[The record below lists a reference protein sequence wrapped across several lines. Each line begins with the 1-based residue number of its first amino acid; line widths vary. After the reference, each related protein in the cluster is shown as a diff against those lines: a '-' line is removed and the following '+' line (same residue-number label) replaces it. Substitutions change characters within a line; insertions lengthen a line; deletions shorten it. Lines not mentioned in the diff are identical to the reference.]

1 MVKKFVKNTRL
12 TSTLPSKAFTPQ
24 PMGIIQKRAVKASP
38 TNQGITS
45 RDTANI
51 RLNNRKVPLNPL
63 TPNKPRSGNFAT
75 RLRVAGF

>member
-1 MVKKFVKNTRL
+1 MVKKFVTNTRL
-12 TSTLPSKAFTPQ
+12 TSTLPSTAFTVQ
-24 PMGIIQKRAVKASP
+24 GQGIIQKRFLKASP
-38 TNQGITS
+38 TNQGITQ
-45 RDTANI
+45 RNTQNI